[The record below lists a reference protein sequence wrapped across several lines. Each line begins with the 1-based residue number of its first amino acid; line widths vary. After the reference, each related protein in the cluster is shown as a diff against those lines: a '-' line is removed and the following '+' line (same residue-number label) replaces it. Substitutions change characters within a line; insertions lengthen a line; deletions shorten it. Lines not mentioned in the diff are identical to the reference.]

1 MSRPTVAVLMSTY
14 NGEKY
19 LKEQIDSILA
29 QIDVDVTLYIRDD
42 GSADNTENI
51 IREYM
56 QMNNN
61 IVFYK
66 DGKNLRP
73 GASFL
78 KLLCNVVKNRKPY
91 DYYAFADQDDIWL
104 EEKLIAGIDKI
115 KDIDGTALYCS
126 NQIIYR
132 NGKREGMRFE
142 GMQDLSLIG
151 HLTKNDI
158 SGCTMVMNH
167 ALAEQV
173 VTRRKP
179 SKKFLDLRCHDTW
192 IIMCAII
199 LGYIV
204 YDENSYILYR
214 IHEENVVGVKERTFI
229 QRLQRF
235 TKQTAKNLRSRS
247 AGYLLRAFKDV
258 DMPQKRYVEEMAY
271 YRRSL
276 YDKLRLITDRNICKT
291 RNESGLFFA
300 LKVLI
305 GFV

>member
-19 LKEQIDSILA
+19 LREQIDSILA
-29 QIDVDVTLYIRDD
+29 QKDVDVTLYIRDD
-42 GSADNTENI
+42 GSSDCTKSIIKEYIGSNSNI
-51 IREYM
+51 C
-56 QMNNN
+56 
-61 IVFYK
+61 FFD

-78 KLLCNVVKNRKPY
+78 KLLCTVVKNKKPY
-91 DYYAFADQDDIWL
+91 DYYDFADQDDIWL
-104 EEKLIAGIDKI
+104 EEKLAAGVDKI
-115 KDIDGTALYCS
+115 KDREGTALYCS
-126 NQIIYR
+126 NQILYR
-132 NGKREGMRFE
+132 DGKRDGMRFE
-142 GMQDLSLIG
+142 GLQDLTLIG

-179 SKKFLDLRCHDTW
+179 SKNFLDLRCHDTW

-214 IHEENVVGVKERTFI
+214 IHGENVVGVNELTI
-229 QRLQRF
+229 MQRIKRF
-235 TKQTAKNLRSRS
+235 CKQTVKNLRSKS

-258 DMPQKRYVEEMAY
+258 DIPQKRYVEEMAY

-276 YDKLRLITDRNICKT
+276 SDKLLLIKDRNICKT
-291 RNESGLFFA
+291 KKESGLVFS